1 MMMETLE
8 ELIRQASLKMDVSE
22 KVLLR
27 LLNKERV
34 HLYLAESSRQSLYRN
49 LREVIQQSVE

>member
-1 MMMETLE
+1 METLE
-8 ELIRQASLKMDVSE
+8 ELIRQASIKMEVSE
-22 KVLLR
+22 KVLFR